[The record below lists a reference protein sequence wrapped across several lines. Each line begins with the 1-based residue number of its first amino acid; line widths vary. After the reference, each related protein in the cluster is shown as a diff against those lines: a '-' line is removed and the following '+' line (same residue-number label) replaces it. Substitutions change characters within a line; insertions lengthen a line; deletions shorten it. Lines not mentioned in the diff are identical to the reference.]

1 MEFMRKSSQILTKW
15 AMRVRSGEHFIHL
28 LSLLVETKLGR
39 FGVET
44 VERMVDWVLDN
55 VHHATNPSVLE
66 IGCGN
71 GTLVLALFEAGYP
84 PTRLSGI
91 DYSPAAIK
99 LARSIA
105 ATRGEGITFNT
116 CDFLKEDPPVLS
128 CTKEGAW
135 DLLLD
140 KGTFDAIALGEKDQ
154 SGRSPAVNYPVRVQK
169 LLAPGGCFLITCTC
183 TSNSCGSCNINYLE
197 LACNFTEIELKA
209 QFATSETGLVYQ

>member
-1 MEFMRKSSQILTKW
+1 MEYMRRNSQISKNW
-15 AMRVRSGEHFIHL
+15 AMRVRSGEYFIYL
-28 LSLLVETKLGR
+28 LSPIVVETYRSR
-39 FGVET
+39 FGVES

-55 VHHATNPSVLE
+55 IPLATNPSVLE

-84 PTRLSGI
+84 ATQLSGI
-91 DYSPAAIK
+91 DYSPSAIK

-116 CDFLKEDPPVLS
+116 CDFLEEDPPILS
-128 CTKEGAW
+128 CMKEGAW

-154 SGRSPAVNYPVRVQK
+154 SGRSPAVNYPVRVQR
-169 LLAPGGCFLITCTC
+169 LLAPGGYFLITCTC
-183 TSNSCGSCNINYLE
+183 MSNFCEYCDVIDSYFE

-209 QFATSETGLVYQ
+209 QFTSLVYQ